1 MILHDRYK
9 NSVFGRKTEVLWVV
23 SFTSACF
30 VTDWMTTF
38 LLVRSFSFHNYMNDR
53 SDRSIRL
60 ILLNEQNY

>member
-1 MILHDRYK
+1 MTGIKTRYSAVK
-9 NSVFGRKTEVLWVV
+9 QRFCGVV

-38 LLVRSFSFHNYMNDR
+38 LLVRSFSFHNCMNDR